1 MRTCCLAV
9 LLFQAV
15 LASTQQAPI
24 PAGDLSGTLEIPVQL
39 TKTLRADKAHAG
51 DAVEFR
57 TLEAVLVDKE
67 VMPAD
72 SRLYGRVLS
81 AAPKRG
87 DKPSWVAVLV
97 ERAEWKQH
105 RLPLHAF
112 ISGQI
117 ALSSKQDAAT
127 STSGN
132 PQPRVNSRRQN
143 LRAALADDPELTSMI
158 KPPQDASGQAQD
170 SVAPSHP
177 PLTHDI
183 RIFRR
188 EDGIIYLVSAVSNVK
203 LPGGLLLML
212 SNRPSS
218 AVSPS
223 PAAAIPR

>member
-1 MRTCCLAV
+1 MQTCCLV
-9 LLFQAV
+9 LLLFQSLLTCA
-15 LASTQQAPI
+15 QQAPI

-39 TKTLRADKAHAG
+39 AKTLRADKAHPG

-57 TLEAVLVDKE
+57 TLEAVLVNKE

-81 AAPKRG
+81 ATAKHG
-87 DKPSWVAVLV
+87 DRPSWLAVLV

-117 ALSSKQDAAT
+117 ALSSRQDAAAP
-127 STSGN
+127 TSGN
-132 PQPRVNSRRQN
+132 SQPTTNPRRQN
-143 LRAALADDPELTSMI
+143 LRAALADDPQLTGVI
-158 KPPQDASGQAQD
+158 KPPQDASEPSQDTLAQ
-170 SVAPSHP
+170 SHP
-177 PLTHDI
+177 TLTHDI

-188 EDGIIYLVSAVSNVK
+188 EDGTVYLVSAVSSVK

-212 SNRPSS
+212 RNEPSS
-218 AVSPS
+218 PVSQS
-223 PAAAIPR
+223 PAAANSQ